1 MPSKHR
7 DGRKQR
13 KPADP
18 MSAMVSPVEAARL
31 LGVSRRMVDRLTS
44 DCRVSAGADGIGPVY
59 QLSAR
64 CTRLP
69 RVAVLAWLERR
80 RRPGDAPADAPIF

>member
-1 MPSKHR
+1 MSRP
-7 DGRKQR
+7 R

-18 MSAMVSPVEAARL
+18 SSAMVSPVEAARL

-44 DCRVSAGADGIGPVY
+44 DYRVSAGADGIGPVY
-59 QLSAR
+59 QLSSR

-69 RVAVLAWLERR
+69 RKAVLAWLERR

>member
-1 MPSKHR
+1 MS
-7 DGRKQR
+7 KQR
-13 KPADP
+13 KHADP
-18 MSAMVSPVEAARL
+18 SSPMVSPVEAARL

-44 DCRVSAGADGIGPVY
+44 DYRITGGADGIGPVY

-80 RRPGDAPADAPIF
+80 RRPGDPPAAASIF

>member
-1 MPSKHR
+1 MS
-7 DGRKQR
+7 KQR
-13 KPADP
+13 KPVDP
-18 MSAMVSPVEAARL
+18 SSAMVSPVEAARL

-44 DCRVSAGADGIGPVY
+44 DCRATAGADGIGPVY

-69 RVAVLAWLERR
+69 RKAVLAWLERR
-80 RRPGDAPADAPIF
+80 RRPGDAPAAAPIF